1 MHYVREYVQDL
12 SWYVMFNMT
21 KVKLELISYADI
33 YSLKKVWQAEL
44 ITVLRG
50 LVKPRII
57 VLNLM
62 TQSSN
67 QKTLCT

>member
-1 MHYVREYVQDL
+1 MHDIREYVQDL

-57 VLNLM
+57 ILNLM
-62 TQSSN
+62 TQSNN

>member
-1 MHYVREYVQDL
+1 MHDVREYVQDL

-50 LVKPRII
+50 LVKPIII

>member
-12 SWYVMFNMT
+12 SWYAMFNMT

-50 LVKPRII
+50 LVKPIII

-67 QKTLCT
+67 QKRLCT

>member
-62 TQSSN
+62 T
-67 QKTLCT
+67 

>member
-12 SWYVMFNMT
+12 SWYAMFNMT

-50 LVKPRII
+50 LVKPIII

>member
-1 MHYVREYVQDL
+1 MHDVREYVQDL

-57 VLNLM
+57 ILNLM
-62 TQSSN
+62 TQSNN

>member
-1 MHYVREYVQDL
+1 MHDVREYVQDL

-50 LVKPRII
+50 LVKPIII

-67 QKTLCT
+67 QKRLCT

>member
-1 MHYVREYVQDL
+1 MHDIREYVQDL

-50 LVKPRII
+50 LVKPIII

>member
-1 MHYVREYVQDL
+1 MHDVREYVQDL

-62 TQSSN
+62 T
-67 QKTLCT
+67 